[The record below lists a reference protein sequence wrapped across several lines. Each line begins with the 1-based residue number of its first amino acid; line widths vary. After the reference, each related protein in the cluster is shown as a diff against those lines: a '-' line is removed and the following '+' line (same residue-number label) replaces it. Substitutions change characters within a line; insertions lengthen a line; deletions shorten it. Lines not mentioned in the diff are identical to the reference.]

1 MWLIETI
8 HPFLPQST
16 VLNVEISRYLWSFSR
31 NKLTSKVF
39 LMNRILKHVRKCSAE
54 DMRLAR
60 IWSSWSEFKNILLNV
75 ELYKRSTVLTEQ
87 NVSIKLTSM
96 IGPDTHIFKVD
107 NRVIE
112 KPSLGENNDMIIS
125 NSKKV
130 PPQQNPSLLTAQIGI
145 LMICLQS
152 NYLWKKFR

>member
-60 IWSSWSEFKNILLNV
+60 I
-75 ELYKRSTVLTEQ
+75 
-87 NVSIKLTSM
+87 
-96 IGPDTHIFKVD
+96 
-107 NRVIE
+107 
-112 KPSLGENNDMIIS
+112 
-125 NSKKV
+125 
-130 PPQQNPSLLTAQIGI
+130 
-145 LMICLQS
+145 
-152 NYLWKKFR
+152 